1 MSGYY
6 LFEYGSNL
14 ERVYG
19 TPQHLVFLVVQIGLL
34 AGVAMLLRQPFFGPS
49 IITAMLHVMSRA
61 MPHQQVKWL
70 IFNVPYWA
78 LPYGLMAA
86 DCLQA
91 GIGAGVPHV
100 MGIMTGHFYYY
111 HKFIWPKMGG
121 EDWLVAPDFLVRRLD
136 PSSVDADAGRKKMES
151 VLKKRKKG
159 KGRKI
164 SG

>member
-1 MSGYY
+1 MSAYY

-19 TPQHLVFLVVQIGLL
+19 TAQHLIFLGVQVLLL
-34 AGVAMLLRQPFFGPS
+34 AGTAILFGQPFFGS
-49 IITAMLHVMSRA
+49 SVVTAMLHVLSRG
-61 MPHQQVKWL
+61 MPRQQTKWL

-136 PSSVDADAGRKKMES
+136 PSSVDNYAAKRKTEI
-151 VLKKRKKG
+151 VLQNRKKG
-159 KGRKI
+159 KGRKL
-164 SG
+164 SS